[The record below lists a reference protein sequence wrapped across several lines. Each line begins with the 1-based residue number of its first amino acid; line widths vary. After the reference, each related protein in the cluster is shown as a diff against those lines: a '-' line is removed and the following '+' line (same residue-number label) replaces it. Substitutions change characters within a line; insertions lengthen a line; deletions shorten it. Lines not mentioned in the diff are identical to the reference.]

1 MRKLTFSGTTT
12 LIEGKNEPGDIMRII
27 LIAIVSLLLA
37 STQASAWGK
46 KNHNLTCKIAYMV
59 MHPETKANVDALIE
73 GNDWGVKSFEEA
85 CVWADDI
92 RSLMRRDRSKLNT
105 EMQKR
110 YDIGKERGYDKTSSM
125 HYVNPKTDHNPVNPI
140 YCEGPCVI
148 NAVENSFK
156 RLASNS
162 SRAERQDAL
171 FFLAHFIGDLHQ
183 PLHVSFGHDRG
194 GNRTYVDWFL
204 EDQQAADLNVFL
216 AEIEAGKRPSKRAP
230 YCASLHAIMD
240 TCLLEQGTLGTA
252 YSIADNQELGELT
265 IAVELG
271 YSKNSITL
279 PPLGVLWQKGTIRGS
294 ESGLK
299 NIQPIPFNENYAEKI
314 QEWAKKSFEFTLL
327 ESVGYCNKVDGACT
341 AVPARL
347 SKDAAERE
355 QRKLKYYQDHAAR
368 LAARILYAGIHM
380 AGFIEQAMGQN

>member
-1 MRKLTFSGTTT
+1 MRL
-12 LIEGKNEPGDIMRII
+12 I
-27 LIAIVSLLLA
+27 LIAIASLLLV

-46 KNHNLTCKIAYMV
+46 TNHNLTCKIAYMV
-59 MHPETKANVDALIE
+59 MHPDTKAKVDALIE

-92 RSLMRRDRSKLNT
+92 RSLMRKDRSTLSA

-140 YCEGPCVI
+140 YCEGSCVI
-148 NAVENSFK
+148 KAVENSFK
-156 RLASNS
+156 RLASKS

-204 EDQQAADLNVFL
+204 NDQQAADLKVLL

-240 TCLLEQGTLGTA
+240 TCLLEQGSLGTS
-252 YSIADNQELGELT
+252 YEIVDNQELGSLSIGVT
-265 IAVELG
+265 KG
-271 YSKNSITL
+271 NYSNKTTL
-279 PPLGVLWQKGTIRGS
+279 PALGVLWQKGRIRGS
-294 ESGLK
+294 KSGLK
-299 NIQPIPFNENYAEKI
+299 NIEPIPFKENYADKI
-314 QEWAKKSFEFTLL
+314 QEWAKQSFEFTLL

-341 AVPARL
+341 AAPARL

-355 QRKLKYYQDHAAR
+355 RMKLKFYQDHAGR
-368 LAARILYAGIHM
+368 LAVRIMYAGIHM